1 MNKTT
6 KLITAGL
13 TAAILLS
20 GCFFRTG
27 SSDTAAE
34 DENDY
39 GSIKTI
45 ESTAGFTGNTGD
57 VVIESGDTYA
67 VITIQDFGEITV
79 KLFPEAAPEGV
90 QIFTDLVNSG
100 YYNNTEIHRVIPDYM
115 FQGGSQSGDG
125 TLVEGDLTFDVEY
138 NANMR
143 SYYGALCFDSANT
156 VNNSQFFIV
165 NKKSYTPIPESF
177 EQELNELLENID
189 KEISLCEEAL
199 AAAVKEEDKAQF
211 QYEIEIY
218 TAWRNLASSDLRA
231 YQEMTGE
238 METKYREVG
247 GYPGFDGEVTI
258 FGQTVDG
265 FDVIDAI
272 SAVEV
277 EELPTYGNELS
288 HPIQP
293 IIIQSVEIFT
303 A

>member
-1 MNKTT
+1 MNKTA
-6 KLITAGL
+6 KLLTAGL
-13 TAAILLS
+13 TAAMLLT
-20 GCFFRTG
+20 GCAFR
-27 SSDTAAE
+27 SNKSDPTSD
-34 DENDY
+34 DESDY

-45 ESTAGFTGNTGD
+45 ESPAGFTGNTGD
-57 VVIESGDTYA
+57 VSIQSGDIYA
-67 VITIQDFGEITV
+67 VITIQDFGAITV

-90 QIFTDLVNSG
+90 QIFTDLANSG
-100 YYNNTEIHRVIPDYM
+100 YYDNTEIHRVIPDYM

-165 NKKSYTPIPESF
+165 NKKSYTPMPESF
-177 EQELNELLENID
+177 EQEIDELLENID
-189 KEISLCEEAL
+189 EEISLCEEAL

-218 TAWRNLASSDLRA
+218 TAWRHLAASDLRA
-231 YQEMTGE
+231 YLEMTDE
-238 METKYREVG
+238 MEVKYREVG
-247 GYPGFDGEVTI
+247 GFPGFDGEVTV

-277 EELPTYGNELS
+277 EELPTYDNELS
-288 HPIQP
+288 HPVQP
-293 IIIQSVEIFT
+293 IVIESVEIFT

>member
-6 KLITAGL
+6 KLLAAGL
-13 TAAILLS
+13 TAAMLLTACSAKS
-20 GCFFRTG
+20 GK
-27 SSDTAAE
+27 SEPASE
-34 DENDY
+34 EDY

-45 ESTAGFTGNTGD
+45 ESPAGFTGNTGD
-57 VVIESGDTYA
+57 VAIESGDTYA
-67 VITIQDFGEITV
+67 VITIQNFGEITV

-90 QIFTDLVNSG
+90 QIFTDLANSG
-100 YYNNTEIHRVIPDYM
+100 YYNGTEIHRVVPDYM

-138 NANMR
+138 NTNMR

-165 NKKSYTPIPESF
+165 NKKSYTPMSESF
-177 EQELNELLENID
+177 ERELNELMENID
-189 KEISLCEEAL
+189 EEISLCREAL

-218 TAWRNLASSDLRA
+218 TAWRNLAASDLRA
-231 YQEMTGE
+231 YQEMTEE
-238 METKYREVG
+238 MEEKYMEVG
-247 GYPGFDGEVTI
+247 GFPGFDGEVTI

-277 EELPTYGNELS
+277 EELPTYNNELS

-293 IIIQSVEIFT
+293 IVIQSVEIFT